1 MKFKSILFL
10 IAGICTQY
18 LFAQAKTTEIGII
31 TDNDLYT
38 SSKNDMYYTNGLT
51 LFYRFLDT
59 HKKENVNK
67 NIVEFKIG
75 QYIYNPR
82 YINVNIKEKIDR
94 PYAGYLFADVGKGIF
109 YKSESVF
116 KADVQ
121 LGFVG
126 PNSFAEQVQKGLH
139 QLVGY
144 KEVRG
149 WQYQVKNALAVQTQ
163 FLYSKKLF
171 SNQKS
176 EVLDLHFKSEA
187 QLGTIFTSAS
197 IGILSRIGF
206 KKLTAVYNSN
216 LYNASVNSYSQQI
229 PSEFYFYIAPSLSYQ
244 LYDATIQ
251 GSLFNDT
258 SPQTFSIVPFR
269 FNGEAGFKY
278 RKNNLNLSY
287 VFVYRGK
294 ELYINTSSGYFY
306 GSIGV
311 SYLLK

>member
-1 MKFKSILFL
+1 
-10 IAGICTQY
+10 
-18 LFAQAKTTEIGII
+18 
-31 TDNDLYT
+31 
-38 SSKNDMYYTNGLT
+38 
-51 LFYRFLDT
+51 
-59 HKKENVNK
+59 
-67 NIVEFKIG
+67 
-75 QYIYNPR
+75 
-82 YINVNIKEKIDR
+82 
-94 PYAGYLFADVGKGIF
+94 
-109 YKSESVF
+109 VF

-139 QLVGY
+139 QLIGY

-149 WQYQVKNALAVQTQ
+149 WQYQIKNALAVQTQ

-176 EVLDLHFKSEA
+176 EVVDLHFKSEA

-197 IGILSRIGF
+197 IGFLSRIGF
-206 KKLTAVYNSN
+206 KKLSAVYNSN
-216 LYNASVNSYSQQI
+216 LYNASVNSESQQN

-269 FNGEAGFKY
+269 FNGEAGLKY

-294 ELYINTSSGYFY
+294 ELYSNTSSGYFY